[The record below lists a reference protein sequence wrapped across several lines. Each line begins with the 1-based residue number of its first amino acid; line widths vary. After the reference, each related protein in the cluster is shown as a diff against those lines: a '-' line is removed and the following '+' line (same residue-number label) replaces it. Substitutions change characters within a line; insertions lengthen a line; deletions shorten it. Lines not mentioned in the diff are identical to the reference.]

1 MGGVRWGEGEGRF
14 ESGLSSIGN
23 QHIVW
28 DGRRPFHR
36 SLGPLLRVGYGKV
49 KK

>member
-28 DGRRPFHR
+28 DGRRPSYR
-36 SLGPLLRVGYGKV
+36 SLDPMLRVGYGKV